1 MGGGGRG
8 CWRWRRGAR
17 LHLLSDFLSSPFRGA
32 RQKRTT
38 AVVRQDQSWNFTYT
52 IRNDEHFSEYLPRH
66 LVMMFPNLFFF
77 ERQYSKSTTAAA
89 PGSSF
94 PSGVWNPTAN
104 PFDATSKQPKLQST
118 HIERE
123 RPSSENLHLIFPSF
137 HDYFV

>member
-1 MGGGGRG
+1 
-8 CWRWRRGAR
+8 
-17 LHLLSDFLSSPFRGA
+17 
-32 RQKRTT
+32 
-38 AVVRQDQSWNFTYT
+38 
-52 IRNDEHFSEYLPRH
+52 
-66 LVMMFPNLFFF
+66 MFPNLFFF

-123 RPSSENLHLIFPSF
+123 RPSSENLHPHFPFFSRLF
-137 HDYFV
+137 CVKNGSVRRLDHVAVVYGRNQKEERPRLPRAPAGSIRSTVCSMTTHIGGVAQHVG